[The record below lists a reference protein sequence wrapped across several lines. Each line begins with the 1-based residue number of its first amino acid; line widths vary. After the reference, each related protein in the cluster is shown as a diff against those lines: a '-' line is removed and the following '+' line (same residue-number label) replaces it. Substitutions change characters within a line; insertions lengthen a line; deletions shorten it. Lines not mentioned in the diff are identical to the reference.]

1 MDAFLDTSGDGY
13 VALALSL
20 GVPPHRIN
28 TTIDFAAAKV
38 HGVQAAGESAAST
51 ADVLAELAG
60 LIAVGGWKCRS
71 PLSTRSSGCATP
83 TASSSSGTPTARSS
97 SSPGRTGAGWTRESP
112 EQRLMSHQPGHHGQH
127 GSHGHDID
135 WAERGAE
142 LVAAAGVGA
151 PAVNLALDWL
161 VERVPAAT
169 AVMDI
174 GAGPG
179 VAACAL
185 ATRLPDAQVL
195 AVDGAEPLLAL
206 AREQADRL
214 GVADRVTFRLADLP
228 AGLADLPLADLVWVS
243 GVVHHLPDPVA
254 TLRALGAPGPARR
267 AAGHP
272 RGRAVGQVPARRCGA
287 GPAAM
292 PGGDHRGTRCGWW
305 PAVGDPAA
313 RGRLAGPDAGRRADP
328 GREPHL
334 PARPA
339 RPAVGRGARLRAVAA
354 GDGPGVGR

>member
-1 MDAFLDTSGDGY
+1 
-13 VALALSL
+13 
-20 GVPPHRIN
+20 
-28 TTIDFAAAKV
+28 
-38 HGVQAAGESAAST
+38 
-51 ADVLAELAG
+51 
-60 LIAVGGWKCRS
+60 
-71 PLSTRSSGCATP
+71 
-83 TASSSSGTPTARSS
+83 
-97 SSPGRTGAGWTRESP
+97 
-112 EQRLMSHQPGHHGQH
+112 MSHQHGHHGQR

-142 LVAAAGVGA
+142 LVTAAEVGA

-161 VERVPAAT
+161 VERLPAAT

-185 ATRLPDAQVL
+185 ATRLPDARVL
-195 AVDGAEPLLAL
+195 AVDGAKPLLAL
-206 AREQADRL
+206 ARARAERL
-214 GVADRVTFRLADLP
+214 GVADRVTVRLADLP
-228 AGLADLPLADLVWVS
+228 AGLADLPPADLVWVS

-254 TLRALGAPGPARR
+254 TLRTLGALVRRGGLLAIREGGLPARFLPDGV
-267 AAGHP
+267 APGLLP
-272 RGRAVGQVPARRCGA
+272 RLEAH
-287 GPAAM
+287 
-292 PGGDHRGTRCGWW
+292 HRGTRRGRR
-305 PAVGDPAA
+305 PAVGDPVA

-354 GDGPGVGR
+354 GDGPGVGRRAPDPRRCQGTGHPLGLGQPRGRDAAPGHLPAQREHDPHRGSGCLVRQPDFLILGVSA